1 MLSLDLRLGS
11 GCLNIIKQKFEKGRS
26 NKYAKHPEHMLKFP
40 GKPAN
45 KAFFEASDFT
55 QIFI

>member
-11 GCLNIIKQKFEKGRS
+11 GCLNIIKQNQEKGRT
-26 NKYAKHPEHMLKFP
+26 NKFAGLAETVPGPP
-40 GKPAN
+40 GKPENA
-45 KAFFEASDFT
+45 AFCEASYFT